1 MADIFELF
9 RQISSNKNTTQAPI
23 SWIIAGLGN
32 PGEEYRNTRHNAGF
46 LTVDALADRLGA
58 HIDRMK
64 FHALTA
70 EVTIGESRVLLLK
83 PMTYMNESGVAV
95 SEAAAFYK
103 IPSDHILVISDDI
116 SLAPG
121 KLRLRRKGSAG
132 GQKGLKSI
140 IERLG
145 TENFPRLRIGV
156 GAKPHPD
163 YDLASWVLSNFSKSE
178 MELLRGAIGCAEEGI
193 RLILKDQFDN
203 AVQHCN
209 SYPLISTSPATE
221 KGE

>member
-9 RQISSNKNTTQAPI
+9 RQISKPQASSAPI
-23 SWIIAGLGN
+23 SWIVVGLGN

-46 LTVDALADRLGA
+46 LTIDALADQLGV

-70 EVTIGESRVLLLK
+70 EANIGDARVLLLK

-95 SEAAAFYK
+95 GEAASFYK

-116 SLAPG
+116 SLSPG
-121 KLRLRRKGSAG
+121 KLRLRKKGSAG

-140 IERLG
+140 IEHLG
-145 TENFPRLRIGV
+145 TEDFPRLRMGV
-156 GAKPHPD
+156 GAKPH
-163 YDLASWVLSNFSKSE
+163 
-178 MELLRGAIGCAEEGI
+178 AIPTVSTRTNATT
-193 RLILKDQFDN
+193 LKR
-203 AVQHCN
+203 
-209 SYPLISTSPATE
+209 PR
-221 KGE
+221 

>member
-9 RQISSNKNTTQAPI
+9 RQISKPAASVSPI
-23 SWIIAGLGN
+23 SWMIVGLGN

-46 LTVDALADRLGA
+46 LTVDAFAGSLGA

-64 FHALTA
+64 YHALTT
-70 EVTIGESRVLLLK
+70 EVTVGDVRVLLLK

-95 SEAAAFYK
+95 SEAASFYK

-140 IERLG
+140 IEHLG
-145 TENFPRLRIGV
+145 TEDFPRLRMGV

-163 YDLASWVLSNFSKSE
+163 FDLADWVLSNFTKAE
-178 MELLRGAIGCAEEGI
+178 TEALNGAIQCAHEGI
-193 RLILKDQFDN
+193 RNILSNRFDD
-203 AVQHCN
+203 AVQLCN
-209 SYPLISTSPATE
+209 SYPPKSN
-221 KGE
+221 